1 MLDSCTSSG
10 QCQMER
16 RLSAILS
23 ADVVGFSRL
32 MGLDEVG
39 TLTSLKAHR
48 RELIDCKIAEHHGR
62 IVKVTGDGML
72 VEFPSVVNA
81 VACSAEIQRA
91 MPGRNEDVPQDR
103 RIEFRVG
110 INLGDVIVDGEDIFG
125 DGVNVAARLEGIAP
139 PGGIAIS
146 ASVRDHVGDRLG
158 LAFED
163 MGERELKNI
172 DQSVRVFRVL
182 LDGARMASEGPS
194 LEALS
199 LPSKPSIAVL
209 PFTNM
214 SGDPD
219 QDYFADGLVEDLI
232 TSLSKV
238 AGLFVIAKN
247 STFAYKGKT
256 VDMRQI
262 AKELGVRYVL
272 EGSVRK
278 AANRLRISGQLVEV
292 PSATHVWADKFE
304 GAVEDIFDLQDR
316 LTESIVGAIEPS
328 LRHAEIER
336 ARRKRPDSLNAY
348 DLYLRALPHAHANTP
363 ADTEKAL
370 RLLDEALRLDPNYAA
385 AHGYAAWG
393 HEQRFFRGGFHPE
406 DRAAALEHAHMALS
420 IGANDAQALSI
431 GAFVHAMIT
440 RDYEGAIGVLDR
452 ALKLNSNSA
461 LAFGFSALANAHSE
475 RYEKAIEHAMKA
487 LRLSPFDPLNY
498 HPYCALALAYLF
510 TDRFADAAAYSTLA
524 IQANPNF
531 SVSHAYLVASHVNL
545 GNLAAARAAA
555 RQLLEIAPGFTVS
568 GLVRMDLFR
577 RSLTKALG
585 TALRKAGLPE

>member
-1 MLDSCTSSG
+1 
-10 QCQMER
+10 MER

-32 MGLDEVG
+32 MGFDEAG

-48 RELIDCKIAEHHGR
+48 RELVDSKIAEHHGR

-91 MPGRNEDVPQDR
+91 MPGRNENVPQDR

-110 INLGDVIVDGEDIFG
+110 INLGDVIVDGDDIFG

-139 PGGIAIS
+139 PGGITIS
-146 ASVRDHVGDRLG
+146 ASVRDHVGERLG

-172 DQSVRVFRVL
+172 DRPIRVFQVL
-182 LDGARMASEGPS
+182 LDDTQMAPDRLS
-194 LEALS
+194 LDALA

-209 PFTNM
+209 PFANM
-214 SGDPD
+214 SGDPE

-247 STFAYKGKT
+247 STFAYKGKN
-256 VDMRQI
+256 VDIRQV

-278 AANRLRISGQLVEV
+278 AANRLRITGQLIEAA
-292 PSATHVWADKFE
+292 SATHVWADKFE

-316 LTESIVGAIEPS
+316 LTENIVGAIEPS
-328 LRHAEIER
+328 LRRAEIDR
-336 ARRKRPDSLNAY
+336 ARRKRPGSLNAY
-348 DLYLRALPHAHANTP
+348 DLYLRAMPHVHANTP
-363 ADTEKAL
+363 ADTDEAL
-370 RLLDEALRLDPNYAA
+370 RLLNEALRLDPNYAT

-406 DRAAALEHAHMALS
+406 DRAAALEHADIALS

-431 GAFVHAMIT
+431 AAFVHANIT
-440 RDYEGAIGVLDR
+440 RDYEG
-452 ALKLNSNSA
+452 
-461 LAFGFSALANAHSE
+461 
-475 RYEKAIEHAMKA
+475 RY
-487 LRLSPFDPLNY
+487 RS
-498 HPYCALALAYLF
+498 
-510 TDRFADAAAYSTLA
+510 
-524 IQANPNF
+524 
-531 SVSHAYLVASHVNL
+531 
-545 GNLAAARAAA
+545 A
-555 RQLLEIAPGFTVS
+555 RQGAKIGQQFGSGIRIQRPGE
-568 GLVRMDLFR
+568 RPQR
-577 RSLTKALG
+577 
-585 TALRKAGLPE
+585 TA

>member
-1 MLDSCTSSG
+1 
-10 QCQMER
+10 MER

-81 VACSAEIQRA
+81 VACSADIQRA

-110 INLGDVIVDGEDIFG
+110 INLGDVIVDGDDIFG

-146 ASVRDHVGDRLG
+146 ASVRDHVGERLG

-172 DQSVRVFRVL
+172 DHPIRVFRVL
-182 LDGARMASEGPS
+182 LDDTQMAPDKPS
-194 LEALS
+194 LDALA
-199 LPSKPSIAVL
+199 LPSRPSIAVL

-219 QDYFADGLVEDLI
+219 QGYFADGLVEDLI

-272 EGSVRK
+272 KGSVRK
-278 AANRLRISGQLVEV
+278 DANRLRISGQLVEV

-328 LRHAEIER
+328 LRRAEIDR
-336 ARRKRPDSLNAY
+336 ARRKRPGSLNAY
-348 DLYLRALPHAHANTP
+348 DLYLRAMPHVHANTP
-363 ADTEKAL
+363 ADTDEAL
-370 RLLDEALRLDPNYAA
+370 RLLNEALRLDPNYAT

-406 DRAAALEHAHMALS
+406 DRAAALEHANMALS

-452 ALKLNSNSA
+452 ALKLDSNSA

-498 HPYCALALAYLF
+498 HPYCALAIAYLF
-510 TDRFADAAAYSTLA
+510 TDRFAEAARFSTLA

-531 SVSHAYLVASHVNL
+531 SVSHAYLVASQVNL

-555 RQLLEIAPGFTVS
+555 QQLLEIAPGFTVS
-568 GLVRMDLFR
+568 GFERAPLCLAIGP
-577 RSLTKALG
+577 SLTKALG
-585 TALRKAGLPE
+585 AALRKSGLPE